1 MRVYFQGNIDA
12 SLHQLLT
19 IKNFHCDMSAS
30 LSVGESMMM
39 IGQIEA
45 TVCSDGMK
53 LMIFQIRKDFNR
65 IYVCAIKL
73 IIRISHFIMRETS
86 LEAALFE
93 TFVMSDKRQVSHI
106 FRSLT
111 PHLWEDRRVV
121 GVFFFDS
128 MNLGIPV
135 TVIIGDRFY
144 QTIESVHNLPVFND
158 DDTDAARAPDI
169 AVRRLKIYG
178 CKVREIGHHNL
189 IVSQFQH
196 LILLSQRGKYLS
208 RRLQTYIPKCS
219 IDLVCRRLGTTV
231 LSLS

>member
-30 LSVGESMMM
+30 LSVGEGVMM
-39 IGQIEA
+39 IGQIES
-45 TVCSDGMK
+45 TVCSDSMK
-53 LMIFQIRKDFNR
+53 LVIFQIRKDFNR
-65 IYVCAIKL
+65 IYVCAIKP

-86 LEAALFE
+86 LEAALIE
-93 TFVMSDKRQVSHI
+93 TFVMSYKRQVSYI
-106 FRSLT
+106 FGSLS
-111 PHLWEDRRVV
+111 PHLREDRRVV

-158 DDTDAARAPDI
+158 DNTDAARAPDI
-169 AVRRLKIYG
+169 AVRRLEIYG
-178 CKVREIGHHNL
+178 CKVREIGHYNL
-189 IVSQFQH
+189 IVSQF
-196 LILLSQRGKYLS
+196 
-208 RRLQTYIPKCS
+208 
-219 IDLVCRRLGTTV
+219 
-231 LSLS
+231 